1 VGGRTA
7 TAIATDLVAGVA
19 GGGEAV
25 DQAATTAAGAVIGSA
40 IPVIGTVPN
49 GEERLIPTWLAEYID
64 YAHSM
69 CLSVDTLLWVY
80 RQSSSQPCIS
90 RLPRRACA

>member
-1 VGGRTA
+1 LSSAPLASGHAAKTPKSIRRFCGGRT
-7 TAIATDLVAGVA
+7 
-19 GGGEAV
+19 
-25 DQAATTAAGAVIGSA
+25 ATTAAGAVIGSA

-80 RQSSSQPCIS
+80 GQSSSQPCIS
-90 RLPRRACA
+90 RLPRQACA